1 MLKPPNP
8 RLADP
13 ILQLRLSIL
22 NRGGAPPTLAVTFPS
37 LRLEGAILSPEL
49 FARVEDLPGQR
60 PADFGLPAGSVVK
73 DEIARAW
80 ADAQDYWR
88 IFQRK
93 LDALPANASA
103 TTETRNLWI
112 VPLLGLLGY
121 QLERHERGL
130 DLHGKLYPISHRAAN
145 RAGLPVHIVSVREAA
160 GLDRKPERAAGP
172 RMSAHGLVQE
182 YLNLAD
188 QTYGLVT
195 NGRLLRLLRDSSRLV
210 KLTYLEFDLDR
221 IFTDGLYA
229 DFALLYRFLHASR
242 LPASSEATSESLIER
257 YHLDSVEAGARIRDG
272 LSTAVERAIRAFA
285 NGLLAH
291 PRNDALRAAIQSGQ
305 LTAPAYYQ
313 HLLRLIYRLLFLLVI
328 EERNL
333 VYPLSPSATKRDL
346 YYRFY
351 SLQRVRRLADAHHL
365 DDKRKDDAWLAVL
378 ACFQLFEAGGPGHR
392 LGIAPLAGDLFRPDA
407 IGLIRDSHL
416 DNATTFACLRALSLY
431 ENEDAG
437 QTIRVNYA
445 ALNVEEFGS
454 VYQGLLEFEPVI
466 LADGP
471 HPRFE
476 FKQGDE
482 RAATGSHYTPDDL
495 VQPLLKHALDPLIAQ
510 KLKEP
515 DPATALLS
523 LRVADISCGSG
534 HILLA
539 AARRI
544 GTELAIVRT
553 GEEQPSPAAF
563 RAAVRDVIR
572 HCIYGVDLNP
582 LAVEL
587 CKVALWLE
595 AHNPG
600 EPLNFLDHHI
610 KCGNAIVGFVRRE
623 ELERG
628 VPDEAFATLPGDDKD
643 IAAHFRRKNKDERAG
658 KSQTTLHLAPELQA
672 QLDQIL
678 ARWRE
683 ISNLPEKD
691 PAEIEAKK
699 RRYEQFS
706 SSPDAWHLA
715 QLAAIPIAQFYTPKN
730 EATKAHLLT
739 DEAFRDYLAGKA
751 APRADALGAARALAE
766 RKRFFHWFLQF
777 PEIIAR
783 GGFDCI
789 LGNPPYLGGTNLSG
803 TYGHPFCGYVKWE
816 YEPTGLSDL
825 VVYFIRRIF
834 ALLRPG
840 GATGFI
846 TTNSIKDGDIRKDG
860 LEQIVRSGG
869 VINFAIRG
877 IKWPGRANLVVS
889 LVSIFRGKWN
899 GDYVLDGRKVPVI
912 TAFFEDTLDAGAPST
927 LSEPKGSMLEG
938 SKNRGTGFLI
948 SHHDASALISAN
960 SRNQEVVL
968 PILSGGEITDIPDL
982 SPQRS
987 AVFFFDWP
995 EEKAAL
1001 YSEPFDRLAKQVAK
1015 DRADLNDTNLSSKWW
1030 LFERPRVELYTK
1042 IRGLPRCFAACAT
1055 TKYLNFVSCKTNH
1068 LFTQGAKIF
1077 TTDRW
1082 DLYAVVQ
1089 STIHE
1094 VWARKYSGALETRLR
1109 YSPSDC
1115 FETFAFPAGQ
1125 WHTANPQ
1132 LAAVGERYH
1141 EHRRALMLRLWLGL
1155 TDIYNLFHDRDLTA
1169 AEVARV
1175 SKKPAEAEAGYEGI
1189 LQLRALHREL
1199 DEAVLAAYG
1208 WTGQV
1213 ALGHDFHEVETLP
1226 ENDRVR
1232 YTISPAA
1239 RKELLRRLL
1248 ALNHQRAAEEKAQAA
1263 SAPEPAKKTRAAKKP
1278 KPTVADELPLGLDLF
1293 GNVAPPAQTET
1304 PVPSG
1309 APIAVSVY
1317 PATAADRT
1325 ICSITLAMLG
1335 WKDSIRAADH
1345 LDALILVTDPDLC
1358 DALFSTGLIPANRK
1372 LLSSIS
1378 SESEIARRDGVKWA
1392 QCLNY
1397 LQQRRAIIVEKNGD
1411 RVLRNGPEAK
1421 AAAVTLPQVK
1431 PAIAGLALEVVRRL
1445 NELRSRGDLT
1455 HEQGAALARF
1465 NELHRQ
1471 AFQLAS

>member
-1 MLKPPNP
+1 M
-8 RLADP
+8 
-13 ILQLRLSIL
+13 
-22 NRGGAPPTLAVTFPS
+22 TFPS

-49 FARVEDLPGQR
+49 FARADDLPGQR
-60 PADFGLPAGSVVK
+60 PADFGLPAGSAVK

-93 LDALPANASA
+93 IDALPANASA
-103 TTETRNLWI
+103 TTETRNLWV

-121 QLERHERGL
+121 QLERHDRGL
-130 DLHGKLYPISHRAAN
+130 DLHGKLYPISHHAAN
-145 RAGLPVHIVSVREAA
+145 RAGVPVHIVSVREPA
-160 GLDRKPERAAGP
+160 GLDRRPERTSGP

-242 LPASSEATSESLIER
+242 LPASSEAAAESLIER

-272 LSTAVERAIRAFA
+272 LSKAVETAIKSFA

-291 PRNDALRAAIQSGQ
+291 PKNHALRAAVQSGQ
-305 LTAPAYYQ
+305 LTPAAYYS

-333 VYPLSPSATKRDL
+333 VYPLSPSASKRDL

-351 SLQRVRRLADAHHL
+351 SLQRVRRLADTRHL
-365 DDKRKDDAWLAVL
+365 DDPRKDDAWLAVL
-378 ACFQLFEAGGPGHR
+378 ACFQLFEAGGPGPR

-407 IGLIRDSHL
+407 IGLIRDCHL
-416 DNATTFACLRALSLY
+416 DNATTFLCLRALSLY
-431 ENEDAG
+431 ENEDAHT
-437 QTIRVNYA
+437 TIRVNYA

-454 VYQGLLEFEPVI
+454 VYQGLLEFEPVFHT
-466 LADGP
+466 DGP
-471 HPRFE
+471 RPTFAFR
-476 FKQGDE
+476 QGDE

-510 KLKEP
+510 KLQEP
-515 DPATALLS
+515 DPAAALLS

-572 HCIYGVDLNP
+572 LCIYGVDLNP

-628 VPDEAFATLPGDDKD
+628 VPDEAFATLVGDDKD

-658 KSQTTLHLAPELQA
+658 KSQTSLNLAPELQA

-678 ARWRE
+678 THHRE

-699 RRYEQFS
+699 RRYEQFAS
-706 SSPDAWHLA
+706 GPDAWHLA
-715 QLAAIPIAQFYTPKN
+715 QLAAIPIAQFYTPKT

-739 DEAFRDYLAGKA
+739 DESFRDYLAGKA

-789 LGNPPYLGGTNLSG
+789 LGNPPYLGRKHLSG
-803 TYGHPFCGYVKWE
+803 KLGYPICEYAQWE
-816 YEPTGLSDL
+816 FAPAGLNDL
-825 VVYFIRRIF
+825 VVFFVLRIYSLIRD
-834 ALLRPG
+834 G
-840 GATGFI
+840 GFTAFI
-846 TTNSIKDGDIRKDG
+846 TTNSIKDGELRRDS
-860 LEQIVRSGG
+860 LERIIQNSGSITMA
-869 VINFAIRG
+869 VRG
-877 IKWPGRANLVVS
+877 IRWPGIANLVVS
-889 LVSIFRGKWN
+889 LVAVHKGPWAGVRI
-899 GDYVLDGRKVPVI
+899 LDGRSAQTI
-912 TAFFEDTLDAGAPST
+912 NAHFEDESSEAPPGALTDSTNRIYQGSIFLGDGFTLTHAQARDLCNLDQKNAKVIFPVTNGHELNNSPDFTPGRSIINFFNWPIETAQQYQ
-927 LSEPKGSMLEG
+927 EPFSIVERTVKPARMLQ
-938 SKNRGTGFLI
+938 KNAIARKYWWRFY
-948 SHHDASALISAN
+948 
-960 SRNQEVVL
+960 RYNQECYESL
-968 PILSGGEITDIPDL
+968 TCLQT
-982 SPQRS
+982 
-987 AVFFFDWP
+987 
-995 EEKAAL
+995 
-1001 YSEPFDRLAKQVAK
+1001 
-1015 DRADLNDTNLSSKWW
+1015 
-1030 LFERPRVELYTK
+1030 
-1042 IRGLPRCFAACAT
+1042 CFAISRV
-1055 TKYLNFVSCKTNH
+1055 TKYVAFASIPTGRVFLN
-1068 LFTQGAKIF
+1068 
-1077 TTDRW
+1077 TTYVLTSDRW
-1082 DLYAVVQ
+1082 DTFTVVQ
-1089 STIHE
+1089 SSLHE
-1094 VWARKYSGALETRLR
+1094 VWARKFSMRLGETLQ

-1132 LAAVGERYH
+1132 LAELGERYH

-1155 TDIYNLFHDRDLTA
+1155 TDIYNLFHDRDLTP

-1175 SKKPAEAEAGYEGI
+1175 SKKPAEAEAGYQGI
-1189 LQLRALHREL
+1189 LKLRILHREL

-1213 ALGHDFHEVETLP
+1213 ALGHDFQEVETLP

-1248 ALNHQRAAEEKAQAA
+1248 ALNHQRAAEEEAQAA
-1263 SAPEPAKKTRAAKKP
+1263 STPKPVKKP
-1278 KPTVADELPLGLDLF
+1278 RKPKSTPNDLGLQIEGELPL
-1293 GNVAPPAQTET
+1293 
-1304 PVPSG
+1304 
-1309 APIAVSVY
+1309 
-1317 PATAADRT
+1317 
-1325 ICSITLAMLG
+1325 
-1335 WKDSIRAADH
+1335 
-1345 LDALILVTDPDLC
+1345 
-1358 DALFSTGLIPANRK
+1358 
-1372 LLSSIS
+1372 
-1378 SESEIARRDGVKWA
+1378 
-1392 QCLNY
+1392 
-1397 LQQRRAIIVEKNGD
+1397 
-1411 RVLRNGPEAK
+1411 
-1421 AAAVTLPQVK
+1421 
-1431 PAIAGLALEVVRRL
+1431 
-1445 NELRSRGDLT
+1445 
-1455 HEQGAALARF
+1455 
-1465 NELHRQ
+1465 
-1471 AFQLAS
+1471 